1 MQITNKLWSR
11 NFFLM
16 SFSNLLMSLA
26 FYFLI
31 PTLPVFITEI
41 LHASKLQVGFLFAS
55 YTLAALLIRPFAGF
69 FIDSYGRK
77 TILLISFLIFAL
89 LFGTYALVFTAFQL
103 LILRLMHGLSW
114 GVTTTSFS
122 TVVVDILPAKKR
134 GEGLGLFGLFMTLG
148 MAIGPLLGL
157 AIAGAHH
164 FERMFVIASIIAF
177 CGFLLSAFVKYPHF
191 KTDSTARRFAW
202 SKLIATSS
210 IPVSLITL
218 LICFT
223 YGGVV
228 VYISLYAK
236 EINIANSGIFF
247 LIYAIGL
254 AISRFFSGKIF
265 DKFGPRK
272 ISFVGLSA
280 LVIGLIILAVFK
292 SYTGFIAAAFIL
304 GIGFGISFPV
314 FQAMVNHTVNIQQRG
329 AANSTFFTAVDLGI
343 GSGAVITGILSDYIS
358 LSNTFLIFALV
369 TVIAIIL
376 FYTYALKKY
385 NLQLAN
391 KDMHY

>member
-1 MQITNKLWSR
+1 M
-11 NFFLM
+11 
-16 SFSNLLMSLA
+16 
-26 FYFLI
+26 
-31 PTLPVFITEI
+31 
-41 LHASKLQVGFLFAS
+41 
-55 YTLAALLIRPFAGF
+55 
-69 FIDSYGRK
+69 
-77 TILLISFLIFAL
+77 
-89 LFGTYALVFTAFQL
+89 
-103 LILRLMHGLSW
+103 
-114 GVTTTSFS
+114 
-122 TVVVDILPAKKR
+122 
-134 GEGLGLFGLFMTLG
+134 
-148 MAIGPLLGL
+148 
-157 AIAGAHH
+157 
-164 FERMFVIASIIAF
+164 
-177 CGFLLSAFVKYPHF
+177 
-191 KTDSTARRFAW
+191 
-202 SKLIATSS
+202 
-210 IPVSLITL
+210 
-218 LICFT
+218 
-223 YGGVV
+223 

-280 LVIGLIILAVFK
+280 LVIGLIILALLK
-292 SYTGFIAAAFIL
+292 NYAGFIAAAFIL

-358 LSNTFLIFALV
+358 LINTFLIFALV

-385 NLQLAN
+385 NLQLAK
-391 KDMHY
+391 KDMHYH